1 MLYKIVHNP
10 CYFLSH
16 IITPRP
22 NVSRRTDRK
31 RHELVRSVADLGLLQ
46 EQCHVCLGSHLTKP
60 CLPCV
65 VTSKTA
71 AIHVGWQHNMCNFL
85 GCKILQGSHPA
96 AWDQEGLPSR
106 QKNLPDAYWSIKD
119 IHLLPCTIPCTFQP
133 KPMYHPFT
141 CHAPFNNL
149 VSCTDYFFGTR
160 LQYTFHL
167 HMWQS
172 RVEIE
177 HYSVAYFDCIA
188 AFEAL

>member
-22 NVSRRTDRK
+22 NVSQRTDRK
-31 RHELVRSVADLGLLQ
+31 RHELVRSVADIGLLQ
-46 EQCHVCLGSHLTKP
+46 EQCHACLGSNLTKP

-141 CHAPFNNL
+141 CHAPFTSHAQTIFLERDCNTPSIYIIIYAIHTL
-149 VSCTDYFFGTR
+149 HSATYMLDFSFPHTVM
-160 LQYTFHL
+160 LQ
-167 HMWQS
+167 S
-172 RVEIE
+172 
-177 HYSVAYFDCIA
+177 
-188 AFEAL
+188 